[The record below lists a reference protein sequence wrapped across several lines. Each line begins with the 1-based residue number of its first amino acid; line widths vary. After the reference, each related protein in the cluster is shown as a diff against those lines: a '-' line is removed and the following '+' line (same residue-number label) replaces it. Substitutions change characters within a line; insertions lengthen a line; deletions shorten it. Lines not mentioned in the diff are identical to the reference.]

1 MWESDVENHFL
12 ICFFKRLKKEPAAV
26 TSSGD
31 YSKEKLH
38 CSKSCVLGS
47 EFLALVKPVDV

>member
-1 MWESDVENHFL
+1 MENHFL